1 MFLSACSIERKKVS
15 NVNACNILES
25 CNNES
30 NETDKYIGNGIIKEI
45 SLEEFYNIIACKST
59 SVLFVGRDSCKWC
72 NQVKDII
79 NNRISDSLITYY
91 INIDIIPE
99 DNREEFTDKIC
110 DLVKLDR
117 DELGVPLLVKVND
130 GVCLEMLNGIPD
142 YSNVSKEIEDTWL
155 KSIIAKFLS

>member
-1 MFLSACSIERKKVS
+1 M
-15 NVNACNILES
+15 
-25 CNNES
+25 
-30 NETDKYIGNGIIKEI
+30 
-45 SLEEFYNIIACKST
+45 
-59 SVLFVGRDSCKWC
+59 
-72 NQVKDII
+72 KDII

-117 DELGVPLLVKVND
+117 EELGVPLLVKVND